1 MVQAIHQATSSK
13 LCVNQLRLSYKG
25 RTEDALAPS
34 ADEGRGK
41 HRYASGSRKQAVI
54 RGISEWGNP
63 ALVMECYLRTES
75 IGA

>member
-1 MVQAIHQATSSK
+1 MVQALRPKQHRVAIFVLS
-13 LCVNQLRLSYKG
+13 QLRLSYKG

-54 RGISEWGNP
+54 REVSEWGNP
-63 ALVMECYLRTES
+63 ALVMECYCTY
-75 IGA
+75 

>member
-1 MVQAIHQATSSK
+1 MRKHGTSNK
-13 LCVNQLRLSYKG
+13 PMQHHVALCVNQLRLSYKG

-54 RGISEWGNP
+54 RGFPN
-63 ALVMECYLRTES
+63 
-75 IGA
+75 GATQHS

>member
-1 MVQAIHQATSSK
+1 MRKHGTSNTPSNISSK

-54 RGISEWGNP
+54 RGFPN
-63 ALVMECYLRTES
+63 
-75 IGA
+75 GATQHS